1 MRTVIIIEEKAI
13 SLLLKRSSALF
24 SLIHCGL
31 LGISSPIVNSISS
44 FKRFISAEYR
54 YLFRDTV
61 CTLNLYYYSAA
72 VKLIIDRSIFFAAFI
87 ISFWAFRSIS
97 PVAPS
102 FRSPKIASNGVN
114 HSLISLIYSGRP
126 IFLLAR
132 FIASNKSDSTTDFF
146 PVSRRVNKILLF
158 TGSSPLL
165 GASSWGRF
173 FCFLTTVIQAWVAWT
188 NWLSF
193 SRLFSLAISVN

>member
-31 LGISSPIVNSISS
+31 LGISSPIVDSISS
-44 FKRFISAEYR
+44 FKRLISAEYR

-61 CTLNLYYYSAA
+61 CTLNLYHCSAA
-72 VKLIIDRSIFFAAFI
+72 VKLIINRSIFFAVFI

-102 FRSPKIASNGVN
+102 FRSPEIAFNGVN

-132 FIASNKSDSTTDFF
+132 FIASNKSGSITDFF
-146 PVSRRVNKILLF
+146 PVSKRVNRTLLF
-158 TGSSPLL
+158 IGFSPFFN
-165 GASSWGRF
+165 ASSRGRYF
-173 FCFLTTVIQAWVAWT
+173 YFLVTIIQ
-188 NWLSF
+188 S
-193 SRLFSLAISVN
+193 